1 MLRLAHAPSVH
12 RIARLSKYSN
22 AQILVS
28 SYCGVGMRLVWGVEW
43 KEMRKVAIFRKGAI
57 RKFHRPYE
65 LILLQATNMKSYM
78 SSSAAK

>member
-1 MLRLAHAPSVH
+1 
-12 RIARLSKYSN
+12 
-22 AQILVS
+22 
-28 SYCGVGMRLVWGVEW
+28 MRLVWGVEW
-43 KEMRKVAIFRKGAI
+43 KEMWKVAIFRKGAI